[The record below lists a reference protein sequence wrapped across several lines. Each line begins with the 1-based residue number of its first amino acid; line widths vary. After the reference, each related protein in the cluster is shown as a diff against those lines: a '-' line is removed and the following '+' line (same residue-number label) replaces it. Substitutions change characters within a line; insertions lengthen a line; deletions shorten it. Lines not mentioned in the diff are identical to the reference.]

1 MAADPSFVVGI
12 IGQFAAHRRHQGI
25 AFWLS
30 LFISSNRIDRRVL
43 SSVGTNQQFRST
55 LAPDGL
61 VSSCASSQGT

>member
-43 SSVGTNQQFRST
+43 CWHQPTSSSVRP
-55 LAPDGL
+55 L
-61 VSSCASSQGT
+61 